1 MTSTRTGLSS
11 RILGTGLLRTETSR
25 EGDRATTLELFFD
38 LVYAFAFTQV
48 TALMVHD
55 ETISGVLQGLV
66 VLLILWGP
74 WASFAWLANQA
85 HADRGI
91 VRIGMIAATVIMFF
105 ASLAVPA
112 AYRAPD
118 GPLLG
123 TLLFAISF
131 FLVQVVHMVAYL
143 IAAGSDTALRRQ
155 IIVSE
160 SSALLPAAAL
170 LVIGGLVGSPFQV
183 WIWLVAVVF
192 QWVMIYVTSNGGNW
206 RINSVAHFAE
216 RHGLVVLLA
225 LGESV
230 IAIGSGVAQLPLSGS
245 VLLGSGFGIGIGI
258 ALWWAYFHHL
268 SPKTEQA
275 VTRRSGVERANIAT
289 QVYTYL
295 HFPLIAGIVI
305 AALGIETAFGHIA
318 GFAAPGLFSAFALG
332 GGVALYLAGTGFL
345 WLRVS
350 GEWSLP
356 RFAAAVLLLALI
368 PVLAIVPAVVA
379 LGVVFLIVVVLAVSE
394 GLLGQ
399 RAKLPSKRSA
409 ASSASSTP
417 SSTTSG

>member
-1 MTSTRTGLSS
+1 MSTARSGLSS
-11 RILGTGLLRTETSR
+11 RILGTGLLGAETSR

-55 ETISGVLQGLV
+55 ETAGGVARGLV
-66 VLLILWGP
+66 ILLLLWGP

-85 HADRGI
+85 RADRGI

-112 AYRAPD
+112 AYRAHD

-123 TLLFAISF
+123 GLLFAASV
-131 FLVQVVHMVAYL
+131 FLVQLVHMVVYL
-143 IAAGSDTALRRQ
+143 IAAGSDAALRRQ
-155 IIVSE
+155 IIVTE
-160 SSALLPAAAL
+160 LIAILPAAAL
-170 LVIGGLVGSPFQV
+170 LVIGVLVGAPFQV
-183 WIWLVAVVF
+183 WIWLVVVIVS
-192 QWVMIYVTSNGGNW
+192 WVMIYVTSSGGDW

-230 IAIGSGVAQLPLSGS
+230 IAIGSGVAQLPLGAS
-245 VLLGSGFGIGIGI
+245 VLIGSGFGIGIGI

-268 SPKTEQA
+268 SPKIEQA
-275 VTRRSGVERANIAT
+275 VARRSGVDRTGMAT

-295 HFPLIAGIVI
+295 HFPLIAGVVI
-305 AALGIETAFGHIA
+305 GALGVETTLGHVT
-318 GFAAPGLFSAFALG
+318 GFAAPGLFSAFALA
-332 GGVALYLAGTGFL
+332 GGVSLYLAGTGFV

-356 RFAAAVLLLALI
+356 RFAAAVLLLGLI
-368 PVLAIVPAVVA
+368 PVLAIAPALVA
-379 LGVVFLIVVVLAVSE
+379 LGVVFLIVVALAVAE

-399 RAKLPSKRSA
+399 RAKVPSKKGSTAAA
-409 ASSASSTP
+409 ASSE
-417 SSTTSG
+417 

>member
-1 MTSTRTGLSS
+1 MTTPRARLSG
-11 RILGTGLLRTETSR
+11 RLLGTGLLRAVTSR

-55 ETISGVLQGLV
+55 QTVTGVLQGLV

-112 AYRAPD
+112 AYRASD

-123 TLLFAISF
+123 TLLFAVSF
-131 FLVQVVHMVAYL
+131 FLVQVVHMVVYL
-143 IAAGSDTALRRQ
+143 IAAGSDAALRRQ

-160 SSALLPAAAL
+160 TSALLPAAAL
-170 LVIGGLVGSPFQV
+170 LIIGGLVGSPFQV

-216 RHGLVVLLA
+216 RHGLVVMLA

-230 IAIGSGVAQLPLSGS
+230 VAIGTGVAQLPLDGA

-258 ALWWAYFHHL
+258 GLWWAYFHHL
-268 SPKTEQA
+268 SPRTEDA
-275 VTRRSGVERANIAT
+275 VARRSGVERTGIAT
-289 QVYTYL
+289 ETYTYL

-305 AALGIETAFGHIA
+305 AALGIETTVGHVA
-318 GFAAPGLFSAFALG
+318 DSVAPGLFSAFALG
-332 GGVALYLAGTGFL
+332 GGVALYLAGTGFI

-350 GEWSLP
+350 GEWSIP
-356 RFAAAVLLLALI
+356 RFAAAALLLLLI
-368 PVLAIVPAVVA
+368 PVLAIVPALVA
-379 LGVVFLIVVVLAVSE
+379 LGLVFLIVAALAVSE
-394 GLLGQ
+394 GLLGE
-399 RAKLPSKRSA
+399 RAKLRAGP
-409 ASSASSTP
+409 ASTAS
-417 SSTTSG
+417 